1 MKHTAESAE
10 LSILRRRK
18 ALARLAVDGAL
29 LAPAR
34 DGRSHGVYPKG
45 DRRRRALAKLSH
57 EEVHVL
63 LAEGAITRAAFAGTY
78 RLSGPG
84 HAFRAR
90 DAADFMPWRSQ
101 HGAIVER
108 QVMDDAGVF
117 QTMRGT
123 DLAGPFARLARV
135 VEAGF
140 FNAREIAAA
149 RTLFEDWAKS
159 QRGLVAGSNWTAP
172 PRGSTSR
179 GPGGAQ
185 ETAANGAIDA
195 RRRVD
200 AALGALPLS
209 LSGAVSAAV
218 IEGANFADLE
228 RARRW
233 PARSG
238 KLVLKLALEL
248 LANHYEGAR

>member
-1 MKHTAESAE
+1 MKATAEAAE

-18 ALARLAVDGAL
+18 ALARLALDGAL

-34 DGRSHGVYPKG
+34 DGRSHGVFAKG
-45 DRRRRALAKLSH
+45 DRRRRPLAKLSN
-57 EEVHVL
+57 EEVHML
-63 LAEGAITRAAFAGTY
+63 LAEGAIARAAFAGTY

-90 DAADFMPWRSQ
+90 DAADFMPWRAQ
-101 HGAIVER
+101 HGALVER
-108 QVMDDAGVF
+108 QVMNDAGVF
-117 QTMRGT
+117 RPVRGA
-123 DLAGPFARLARV
+123 DPGGPFARLQRV
-135 VEAGF
+135 AEGDF
-140 FNAREIAAA
+140 FAAREVAAA
-149 RTLFEDWAKS
+149 RTLWEDWTKS
-159 QRGLVAGSNWTAP
+159 QRGLIAGSNWAAP
-172 PRGSTSR
+172 PRGAASR

-185 ETAANGAIDA
+185 ETAAIGAIDA

-218 IEGANFADLE
+218 LEGCGFTDLE
-228 RARRW
+228 RKRRW
-233 PARSG
+233 PVRSG

-248 LANHYEGAR
+248 LANHYEAG